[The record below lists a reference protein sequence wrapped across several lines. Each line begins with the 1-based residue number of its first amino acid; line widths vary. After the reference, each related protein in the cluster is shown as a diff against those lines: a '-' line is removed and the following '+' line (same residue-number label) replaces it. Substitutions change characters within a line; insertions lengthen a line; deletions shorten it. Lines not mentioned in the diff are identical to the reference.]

1 MLQITAI
8 AILTL
13 LMPVNA
19 SADFEGPGSFSYL
32 LTVNS
37 VYALE
42 DDETVVFEL
51 RKIQKNQ
58 YVFKDQTGEIDVVIK
73 DELLRNITVTPDT
86 LIRVRGE
93 IDKDWFSIIVEVDS
107 VEVIN

>member
-1 MLQITAI
+1 MHQL
-8 AILTL
+8 ILKGL
-13 LMPVNA
+13 APFLIC
-19 SADFEGPGSFSYL
+19 F
-32 LTVNS
+32 TVNS